1 MTTPPPNDFS
11 RELLA
16 AYADGELDGDARA
29 RVERWL
35 TDNPDARGELNA
47 QRALSPANTGLWE
60 RAEPPQ
66 PPEGQ
71 WVRQL
76 RAIEA
81 RLGEPLAAPR
91 GRAGIWAVVG
101 LAAAMGLAASVAWL
115 AFGPAPPP
123 PPTDQFAPAE
133 QVQNLPRAPLPRES
147 ALGTPRPEDPLAGL
161 TVLAVANDDDV
172 VLDRVPEFPAGW
184 LPVGRNPLQGLLSLA
199 SEEELL
205 LAELGP
211 SAAWPTGT
219 PKMTTA
225 PGDAPM
231 IYAAKLR

>member
-1 MTTPPPNDFS
+1 MTTPAPNDLP

-16 AYADGELDGDARA
+16 AYVDGELDHDARA

-35 TDNPDARGELNA
+35 ADHSDAREDLNA
-47 QRALSPANTGLWE
+47 QRAFSPANHGLWE
-60 RAEPPQ
+60 RVD
-66 PPEGQ
+66 PPEPSDGKWGVCFRGVEHQ
-71 WVRQL
+71 PTTPA
-76 RAIEA
+76 AI
-81 RLGEPLAAPR
+81 RR
-91 GRAGIWAVVG
+91 WRAGVWAVAG
-101 LAAAMGLAASVAWL
+101 LATAGVAAALAWV
-115 AFGPAPPP
+115 AFGPTTSTVPLKPQTRELAR
-123 PPTDQFAPAE
+123 D
-133 QVQNLPRAPLPRES
+133 LPRAPLPREV
-147 ALGTPRPEDPLAGL
+147 ALVAPRSDDPLAGMA
-161 TVLAVANDDDV
+161 VLAMATDDDV
-172 VLDRVPEFPAGW
+172 ILDRVPEFPAGW
-184 LPVGRNPLQGLLSLA
+184 LPVGRHPLQGIMALA